1 LANFIPHCATRDY
14 DSNIMPSLTLQDVID
29 GLRRIFSHERV
40 DVDEVKELLGS
51 YKASTGDWT
60 RFAMFDPHRYTRNL
74 VDTGNGKYNLM
85 ILCWG
90 PSMASCVHDHADA
103 HCFVKMLQGQ
113 LVETLFDWPATPVLE
128 NGSSDADHKPMV
140 ERGRTAF
147 EQDEVTYINDSI
159 GLHRM
164 ENVSH
169 TEPAVSL
176 HVYIPAFQKCR
187 TFDARTSKPTT
198 CRFTFWSA
206 YGERLTKHT
215 SIDSN
220 QPLEP
225 PASKVDKDGA
235 MNREQRPTHN

>member
-1 LANFIPHCATRDY
+1 
-14 DSNIMPSLTLQDVID
+14 MPSLSLQDLID
-29 GLRRIFSHERV
+29 GLRRIFAHDRDRV

-51 YKASTGDWT
+51 YKASRGDWT
-60 RFAMFDPHRYTRNL
+60 EYAMFDPHRYTRNL
-74 VDTGNGKYNLM
+74 VDTGNGRYNMML
-85 ILCWG
+85 LCWG

-103 HCFVKMLQGQ
+103 HCFVKILQGE
-113 LVETLFDWPATPVLE
+113 LVETLYDWPADTPAVTTG
-128 NGSSDADHKPMV
+128 NSDVAEYKPMI
-140 ERGRTAF
+140 ERERNEYEKDGVA
-147 EQDEVTYINDSI
+147 YMNDSI

-169 TEPAVSL
+169 TQPAVSL

-187 TFDARTSKPTT
+187 TFDTRTSKETI

-215 SIDSN
+215 SVDSN

-225 PASKVDKDGA
+225 PTTNKAQGGVDV
-235 MNREQRPTHN
+235 NRDTRICLTHNGAQ